1 MYTLPSH
8 LSALARDLIP
18 RMLIVDP
25 MKRITIHEIRE
36 HQWFQICLPPYLA
49 VPPPDTSQRAKMVCS
64 LFHTTSCY
72 GIFILTAS

>member
-36 HQWFQICLPPYLA
+36 HQWFQICLPRYLA